1 MYNLK
6 TYKLLL
12 WLALIVM
19 LVFGIII
26 ILDYTSKGSTD
37 GWSGFAAMAL
47 VAILMLIRI
56 RDIKKKKRE

>member
-1 MYNLK
+1 M
-6 TYKLLL
+6 
-12 WLALIVM
+12 LALIVM
-19 LVFGIII
+19 LVFGMII

-47 VAILMLIRI
+47 VAILMLIMI